1 MSEPLREIEGT
12 WEEVVLH
19 EAELR
24 GHHVKLTVFDGNGM
38 EQEASPASDTFKGK
52 PITDFDA
59 YLASI
64 PHIDNDAEFAAFEV
78 AIAKERSERR
88 RIASETAD

>member
-24 GHHVKLTVFDGNGM
+24 GHHVKLTVFDTMPTLLQPEMKTERGRKFAVLRAAIV
-38 EQEASPASDTFKGK
+38 ASGQPLLKVDELERE
-52 PITDFDA
+52 I
-59 YLASI
+59 
-64 PHIDNDAEFAAFEV
+64 
-78 AIAKERSERR
+78 KESRR
-88 RIASETAD
+88 DYDQNVS